1 MALQGAFPA
10 RRQRLEVASVSAKRG
25 LCEAQCNA
33 MLGRTHTFIPFLDSI
48 GVLEKRG

>member
-25 LCEAQCNA
+25 LCEAQCDGV
-33 MLGRTHTFIPFLDSI
+33 LGQTKIFIPFLDSI